1 MLVTLL
7 VAIGALAGGFWLYLN
22 ESVSAVSAHT
32 PEAIAAQEV
41 LDVPLPGQPTVAL
54 VIGYDK
60 RPGEARGSGSRSDT
74 LMLIRVDPD
83 RKAVSMLSFPRD
95 LSVEIPGCQGSQPS
109 SVGSTRPS
117 RPATEGGRSRRS
129 RR

>member
-1 MLVTLL
+1 M
-7 VAIGALAGGFWLYLN
+7 
-22 ESVSAVSAHT
+22 SAHT

-95 LSVEIPGCQGSQPS
+95 LSVEIPGCQGQPAF
-109 SVGSTRPS
+109 VGRINEAFTACDR
-117 RPATEGGRSRRS
+117 RGRSRRS

>member
-22 ESVSAVSAHT
+22 ESVFAVSAHT

-60 RPGEARGSGSRSDT
+60 RPGEGARF
-74 LMLIRVDPD
+74 RVALRHADADP
-83 RKAVSMLSFPRD
+83 
-95 LSVEIPGCQGSQPS
+95 
-109 SVGSTRPS
+109 
-117 RPATEGGRSRRS
+117 GRS
-129 RR
+129 